1 MEELRD
7 IKDIVE
13 VHEYS
18 FEMLMVLIFL
28 TVILL
33 LLLLYFIKNRRR
45 RRKRLSPKAVALQKL
60 KAINYSEA
68 KEVVYCFCEDG
79 FLWRDEKNS
88 EEFNAIEKALLPY
101 KYKKEIPPL
110 DETLIKRVK
119 TFIEGLK

>member
-18 FEMLMVLIFL
+18 FETLMALIFL
-28 TVILL
+28 TIILL
-33 LLLLYFIKNRRR
+33 LLIVYFVKNRRR

-60 KAINYSEA
+60 KAINYSEP
-68 KEVVYCFCEDG
+68 KEVVYCFSEEG
-79 FLWRDEKNS
+79 FLWTDEKNS
-88 EEFNAIEKALLPY
+88 DEFNAIEKALIPY

-110 DETLIKRVK
+110 DEMLIKRVQ
-119 TFIEGLK
+119 TFIKGLK